1 MQTEK
6 FEYCPTPSQ
15 IRESCLEIQ
24 KKWTEKDEE
33 KHRVGGKAT
42 PFQIKVLD
50 TYALLDEISQNP

>member
-1 MQTEK
+1 MEIEK
-6 FEYCPTPSQ
+6 LEYCPTPSQ

-24 KKWTEKDEE
+24 KKWTNEE

-50 TYALLDEISQNP
+50 TYALLDEISENP